1 MAIRDADIKLLF
13 GVATGGPDGDSA
25 ALIKEQL
32 TEIMSKIKVG
42 VTLKT
47 DNFHAQIN
55 KGLKAANA
63 KKDFSVSISKI
74 EIKAGAISAFKKKLS
89 DVINTLSLDKGVSVT
104 LTSKDIGKIAGDT
117 KEVKRQT
124 EEAAKAAAE
133 YKVQMAA
140 MDQYSRNI
148 KSNLKAVGASAT
160 DTEKPDIAAIQARY
174 NEWLIKMETARSMGV
189 GWSTEQRSAVMDEA
203 AAIQMNIDALVQ
215 QQQAREND
223 RRAAEAEAA
232 ATKAASDEAE
242 KEAAKRAKAAA
253 SIADVEK
260 AYGRIESYM
269 RKNPRISGDNLTQL
283 QLMRDRLSDIILRAK
298 QTGASISDI
307 DKAELRRI
315 LSEFAALD
323 QKITLAGQKGKTLS
337 GIIASAYEK
346 FGGWMLVTKSL
357 TLAIRSIGRMVT
369 SVRDLDAAMTELK
382 KVTDETNA
390 VYTRFFD
397 EASVRAKKLGAT
409 LADTINATAD
419 FARLGYTISESANLA
434 DAALVYKNVGD
445 GIEDISESSESIIST
460 MKAFGIEAKN
470 AMLIVDKFNEVG
482 NNFAISSQG
491 VGEALKRS
499 ASTLAAGNN
508 SLDESIALITAANS
522 VVQDPDVVGTTMKTL
537 SMYLRAAKTEAEEA
551 GESTE
556 GMANSVSELRSEI
569 LALTGN
575 RVDIQ
580 LNDSTFKN
588 TYQIMK
594 ELAAVWGDLTD
605 ISRANILE
613 QIAGKRN
620 ANAVSALLN
629 NFDIAESV
637 LETAADSAGSALA
650 ENEKYIDSI
659 NGRIAQFQAAFERL
673 SSSIVQSDLV
683 KDIVSTGTSIL
694 EILDKIINALGAMPS
709 LISTITSAV
718 TVFASTKGT
727 KLGLFD
733 AVDGRIVLNDNS
745 IGQYVA
751 SLQKIVQYNKLAK
764 GAQGAFADSLT
775 TSDAHLAGYLKTI
788 RSGSASMSGYK
799 AYCKAAGTET
809 KAFGAS
815 AKLAAVGATALNVAI
830 NAFISFGV
838 GLVIQGLVTLIQKLA
853 NAEQEA
859 IEKTRELNAEF
870 ANFKK
875 SNSDN
880 IRTLESMRV
889 EFEELSKGVSQY
901 GDNIT
906 LTADEYARYNEMV
919 QEIIGMSPS
928 LSAGYDQ
935 ENGYLADKNNLIERA
950 IELQEQEY
958 QAELRKMALTS
969 NMAERMKGYAAD
981 YNGSQVD
988 FSNADQRLTPAV
1000 YKMINYDK
1008 DHTAVRAV
1016 MEALGIDNIES
1027 ELEKYTL
1034 QGNVQWGQFW
1044 SDYSDIIVDNFDKV
1058 VASLNYSDFG
1068 FESEGAFDKAVQA
1081 AQEAVEKYAQARNEI
1096 ASINTDVAND
1106 LQYAAQANDAYSKL
1120 NTESKQLVTDFVNGF
1135 DVNDVFRK
1143 TVSGDYMQDADLI
1156 NAAKARISAFI
1167 DKLTP
1172 EVQEAISSLFQ
1183 TQDLFNVGNIGAH
1196 SYKATINQI
1205 LADLKNAGFDD
1216 ETVKQLRLS
1225 LNIDSV
1231 ETQLTTVKNGI
1242 TDLTASAVSAV
1253 DKMSSEDLKFA
1264 YEIIAANGSMTFDEL
1279 QSAMQRVKL
1288 ESSDTVNVLDFSSL
1302 TNRLDEAKN
1311 GLDSIISAM
1320 DKLRNGT
1327 AMTKQELASLALQY
1341 PKLLE
1346 ESQLFT
1352 DNSIDG
1358 QKRILDTVL
1367 DVKEKEYDA
1376 QLDAKIAELK
1386 ASEQL
1391 INDQIEIEQQKAAII
1406 AEIENATVNGR
1417 IDQEFALSEKL
1428 SELNDLEGQNF
1439 VSLQD
1444 GVLEVNAAA
1453 LTEKLR
1459 QDTDYEQLAD
1469 ENVWEPMQHSIED
1482 AHAQGLKNAL
1492 GGIDSF
1498 IVKAATKTSSYIKNV
1513 LAPMSEAV
1521 ASAAQGIDPT
1531 SAIHGALAGAMNGA
1545 LGGNN
1550 TIASGSGFRGT
1561 SGKTIVDNMGL
1572 DEWISKQQKR
1582 TAERIAAL
1590 DDLGK
1595 RTARARENLEK
1606 LKGLDLT
1613 SIYGS
1618 RGSGSGSGSSS
1629 KKNIEEYFADI
1640 DKYYEAV
1647 KRLEAAQERSS
1658 SLEKKIKYTDDTAEK
1673 IRLSGELIDSYRE
1686 QADAEKNLMDLKRQT
1701 IAGNVAALRELGFE
1715 VAYNSESNELL
1726 IKNQEHLNELTA
1738 SSAGKYDTLQE
1749 ATNALRK
1756 ETESLIDATEQL
1768 NDDNIDAAASI
1779 EDLGYSIRDVKSD
1792 IVGYIEDV
1800 YGKQIDAYQKIIDKR
1815 KEMIQSAKDEFDYE
1829 SDIADKVKEIAD
1841 LQARIDQLALDDSR
1855 SARAERNSLQEQLRE
1870 KQKDLADT
1878 QLDHSVDSQTD
1889 ALDKMADKYE
1899 TDKNAELDLIRETVN
1914 ASDELWSAFYDTIL
1928 GKNVTI
1934 GESISA
1940 NIANAWI
1947 NAAKAVREYGAS
1959 VQSVGSVGTVVSNVP
1974 KFHDGGVV
1982 NEANIGKDEALAIL
1996 QKGEVVL
2003 NEQKQTGLYRMID
2016 FQAELSKRLGVAIGE
2031 LRPSLAPISLGNLTN
2046 RSIQEP
2052 NAQQPGIIFEPR
2064 IEVNISHNGN
2074 MDMTQAQEYGNKI
2087 ASVAIDRLY
2096 DAFERRGIN
2105 STRGARLKP

>member
-160 DTEKPDIAAIQARY
+160 DTEKLDIAAIQARY

-369 SVRDLDAAMTELK
+369 NVRDLDAAMTELK

-445 GIEDISESSESIIST
+445 GIEDIGESSESIIST

-499 ASTLAAGNN
+499 ASALAAGNN

-764 GAQGAFADSLT
+764 DAQGAFADSLT

-815 AKLAAVGATALNVAI
+815 AKLAAVGATVLNVAI

-875 SNSDN
+875 SNSDS

-981 YNGSQVD
+981 YNDSQVD

-1034 QGNVQWGQFW
+1034 HGNVQWGQFW

-1120 NTESKQLVTDFVNGF
+1120 NTESKQLITDFVNGF

-1143 TVSGDYMQDADLI
+1143 TVSGDYVRDADLI

-1288 ESSDTVNVLDFSSL
+1288 ESSDAVNVLDFSNL

-1417 IDQEFALSEKL
+1417 IDQEFALAEKL

-1439 VSLQD
+1439 VSMQS
-1444 GVLEVNAAA
+1444 GVLEVNASA

-1459 QDTDYEQLAD
+1459 QDTDYEQAAD
-1469 ENVWEPMQHSIED
+1469 ENVWEPMQHSIES
-1482 AHAQGLKNAL
+1482 AHAQGLENAL

-1498 IVKAATKTSSYIKNV
+1498 IVKAASKTSAYIKNV
-1513 LAPMSEAV
+1513 LAPMSKAV
-1521 ASAAQGIDPT
+1521 ADAAQGIDPT
-1531 SAIHGALAGAMNGA
+1531 SAIGGALTSAIGGA

-1550 TIASGSGFRGT
+1550 SISGVSSSSGSG
-1561 SGKTIVDNMGL
+1561 GKTIIDNMGI
-1572 DEWISKQQKR
+1572 DDWVSNQQKR

-1590 DDLGK
+1590 EDLK
-1595 RTARARENLEK
+1595 NRTVNARTNLEK

-1618 RGSGSGSGSSS
+1618 KGSGSGSSGS
-1629 KKNIEEYFADI
+1629 SSTKDIEEYIADI
-1640 DKYYEAV
+1640 DKYYEAI
-1647 KRLEAAQERSS
+1647 KRLEAAQEKSS
-1658 SLEKKIKYTDDTAEK
+1658 SLEKKIKHSDDTAEK

-1686 QADAEKNLMDLKRQT
+1686 QADAEKDLMDLKRET
-1701 IAGNVAALRELGFE
+1701 IASNVSKLRELGFDVE
-1715 VAYNSESNELL
+1715 YDSESNRLL
-1726 IKNQEHLNELTA
+1726 IKNREHLNELT
-1738 SSAGKYDTLQE
+1738 SSSTEK
-1749 ATNALRK
+1749 TNELRK
-1756 ETESLIDATEQL
+1756 ETEKLIDATEQL
-1768 NDDNIDAAASI
+1768 NDDNIDAASSI
-1779 EDLGYSIRDVKSD
+1779 EDLGYSIEDTKND
-1792 IVGYIEDV
+1792 IIGYIEDV
-1800 YGKQIDAYQKIIDKR
+1800 YSKQIDAYQKIIDKR
-1815 KEMIQSAKDEFDYE
+1815 KEMIQSAKDEFDYDAE
-1829 SDIADKVKEIAD
+1829 IADKVKEIAD
-1841 LQARIDQLALDDSR
+1841 LQARIDQLSLDDSR
-1855 SARAERNSLQEQLRE
+1855 SAQAERSKLQEELNE
-1870 KQKDLADT
+1870 KQKELADT
-1878 QLDHSVDSQTD
+1878 QRDHSVDAQID
-1889 ALDKMADKYE
+1889 ALDKMSDQYE
-1899 TDKNAELDLIRETVN
+1899 TDKNAELDLIRNTVN

-1928 GKNVTI
+1928 GKNVTV
-1934 GESISA
+1934 GESVNA
-1940 NIANAWI
+1940 NVANAWL
-1947 NAAKAVREYGAS
+1947 NAARAVREYGTS
-1959 VQSVGSVGTVVSNVP
+1959 VQGVGGVGTIVSNVQ

-1982 NEANIGKDEALAIL
+1982 NESNIGKDEALAIL

-2003 NEQKQTGLYRMID
+2003 NEQKQAGLYRMID

-2031 LRPSLAPISLGNLTN
+2031 LRPSLAPISFGNLTN

-2052 NAQQPGIIFEPR
+2052 NAQQPGVIFEPR

>member
-1 MAIRDADIKLLF
+1 
-13 GVATGGPDGDSA
+13 
-25 ALIKEQL
+25 
-32 TEIMSKIKVG
+32 
-42 VTLKT
+42 
-47 DNFHAQIN
+47 
-55 KGLKAANA
+55 
-63 KKDFSVSISKI
+63 
-74 EIKAGAISAFKKKLS
+74 
-89 DVINTLSLDKGVSVT
+89 
-104 LTSKDIGKIAGDT
+104 
-117 KEVKRQT
+117 
-124 EEAAKAAAE
+124 
-133 YKVQMAA
+133 
-140 MDQYSRNI
+140 
-148 KSNLKAVGASAT
+148 
-160 DTEKPDIAAIQARY
+160 
-174 NEWLIKMETARSMGV
+174 
-189 GWSTEQRSAVMDEA
+189 
-203 AAIQMNIDALVQ
+203 
-215 QQQAREND
+215 
-223 RRAAEAEAA
+223 
-232 ATKAASDEAE
+232 
-242 KEAAKRAKAAA
+242 
-253 SIADVEK
+253 
-260 AYGRIESYM
+260 
-269 RKNPRISGDNLTQL
+269 
-283 QLMRDRLSDIILRAK
+283 
-298 QTGASISDI
+298 
-307 DKAELRRI
+307 
-315 LSEFAALD
+315 
-323 QKITLAGQKGKTLS
+323 
-337 GIIASAYEK
+337 
-346 FGGWMLVTKSL
+346 
-357 TLAIRSIGRMVT
+357 
-369 SVRDLDAAMTELK
+369 
-382 KVTDETNA
+382 
-390 VYTRFFD
+390 
-397 EASVRAKKLGAT
+397 
-409 LADTINATAD
+409 
-419 FARLGYTISESANLA
+419 
-434 DAALVYKNVGD
+434 
-445 GIEDISESSESIIST
+445 
-460 MKAFGIEAKN
+460 
-470 AMLIVDKFNEVG
+470 
-482 NNFAISSQG
+482 
-491 VGEALKRS
+491 
-499 ASTLAAGNN
+499 
-508 SLDESIALITAANS
+508 
-522 VVQDPDVVGTTMKTL
+522 MKTL

-764 GAQGAFADSLT
+764 DAQGAFADSLT

-788 RSGSASMSGYK
+788 RSGSASMSGYR

-981 YNGSQVD
+981 YNDSQVD

-1081 AQEAVEKYAQARNEI
+1081 AQEAVEKYAQARSEI

-1143 TVSGDYMQDADLI
+1143 TVSGDYVQDADLI

-1172 EVQEAISSLFQ
+1172 EVQGAISGMFQ
-1183 TQDLFNVGNIGAH
+1183 AQNLFNSGDIGAS
-1196 SYKATINQI
+1196 SYKATIDQI

-1216 ETVKQLRLS
+1216 RTVKQLRLS
-1225 LNIDSV
+1225 LNIDSI
-1231 ETQLTTVKNGI
+1231 ETQLTTIKEGI
-1242 TDLTASAVSAV
+1242 TDLTTVASNTIDEMSA
-1253 DKMSSEDLKFA
+1253 EDLKFA
-1264 YEIIAANGSMTFDEL
+1264 YEIIAADGSMTFDEL
-1279 QSAMQRVKL
+1279 KEKIRRARL
-1288 ESSDTVNVLDFSSL
+1288 ESADMVDILDFSEMISGL
-1302 TNRLDEAKN
+1302 EDAKN
-1311 GLDSIISAM
+1311 GLDAIISAM
-1320 DKLRNGT
+1320 DRLNSGT
-1327 AMTKQELASLALQY
+1327 ALTKQELANLALQY

-1346 ESQLFT
+1346 QADLFV
-1352 DNSIDG
+1352 DGSIDG
-1358 QKRILDTVL
+1358 QKRLLDTILAVN
-1367 DVKEKEYDA
+1367 EAEYDA
-1376 QLDAKIAELK
+1376 EIDAKIAELK
-1386 ASEQL
+1386 LAEQV
-1391 INDQIEIEQQKAAII
+1391 INDQIDLEQQKENLIN
-1406 AEIENATVNGR
+1406 EIKNLSVNG
-1417 IDQEFALSEKL
+1417 QVEQQGALVQKI
-1428 SELNDLEGQNF
+1428 SELNDLQGQNY
-1439 VSLQD
+1439 VSMEEGTLKVNEEALNQKGQQEAD
-1444 GVLEVNAAA
+1444 YGESATTNIWKPYANTIKTAHTEGFGKGLEA
-1453 LTEKLR
+1453 
-1459 QDTDYEQLAD
+1459 
-1469 ENVWEPMQHSIED
+1469 
-1482 AHAQGLKNAL
+1482 LKNYDTKLPSWINRITSKFSVL
-1492 GGIDSF
+1492 GSAIADATTGKWKGISYYWDKLFNSSGGDLGIDTGDITVTFDGGTAYVGDTHITEWVSKQEEYQKQR
-1498 IVKAATKTSSYIKNV
+1498 I
-1513 LAPMSEAV
+1513 EAV
-1521 ASAAQGIDPT
+1521 QD
-1531 SAIHGALAGAMNGA
+1531 LM
-1545 LGGNN
+1545 
-1550 TIASGSGFRGT
+1550 R
-1561 SGKTIVDNMGL
+1561 
-1572 DEWISKQQKR
+1572 R
-1582 TAERIAAL
+1582 TVN
-1590 DDLGK
+1590 
-1595 RTARARENLEK
+1595 ARENLEK
-1606 LKGLDLT
+1606 LKGLDLA

-1618 RGSGSGSGSSS
+1618 KGSGSGSGSSS

-1686 QADAEKNLMDLKRQT
+1686 QADAEKNLMDLKRKT

-1715 VAYNSESNELL
+1715 VEYNSESNELL

-1870 KQKDLADT
+1870 KQKDLTDT

-1899 TDKNAELDLIRETVN
+1899 TDKNAELNLIRETVN

-1928 GKNVTI
+1928 GKNVTV

-2031 LRPSLAPISLGNLTN
+2031 LRPSLAPISLGSLTN

>member
-1 MAIRDADIKLLF
+1 
-13 GVATGGPDGDSA
+13 
-25 ALIKEQL
+25 
-32 TEIMSKIKVG
+32 
-42 VTLKT
+42 
-47 DNFHAQIN
+47 
-55 KGLKAANA
+55 
-63 KKDFSVSISKI
+63 
-74 EIKAGAISAFKKKLS
+74 
-89 DVINTLSLDKGVSVT
+89 
-104 LTSKDIGKIAGDT
+104 
-117 KEVKRQT
+117 
-124 EEAAKAAAE
+124 
-133 YKVQMAA
+133 
-140 MDQYSRNI
+140 
-148 KSNLKAVGASAT
+148 
-160 DTEKPDIAAIQARY
+160 
-174 NEWLIKMETARSMGV
+174 
-189 GWSTEQRSAVMDEA
+189 
-203 AAIQMNIDALVQ
+203 
-215 QQQAREND
+215 
-223 RRAAEAEAA
+223 
-232 ATKAASDEAE
+232 
-242 KEAAKRAKAAA
+242 
-253 SIADVEK
+253 
-260 AYGRIESYM
+260 
-269 RKNPRISGDNLTQL
+269 
-283 QLMRDRLSDIILRAK
+283 
-298 QTGASISDI
+298 
-307 DKAELRRI
+307 
-315 LSEFAALD
+315 
-323 QKITLAGQKGKTLS
+323 
-337 GIIASAYEK
+337 
-346 FGGWMLVTKSL
+346 
-357 TLAIRSIGRMVT
+357 
-369 SVRDLDAAMTELK
+369 
-382 KVTDETNA
+382 
-390 VYTRFFD
+390 
-397 EASVRAKKLGAT
+397 
-409 LADTINATAD
+409 
-419 FARLGYTISESANLA
+419 
-434 DAALVYKNVGD
+434 
-445 GIEDISESSESIIST
+445 
-460 MKAFGIEAKN
+460 
-470 AMLIVDKFNEVG
+470 
-482 NNFAISSQG
+482 
-491 VGEALKRS
+491 
-499 ASTLAAGNN
+499 
-508 SLDESIALITAANS
+508 
-522 VVQDPDVVGTTMKTL
+522 MKTL

-673 SSSIVQSDLV
+673 SSSIVQSELV

-764 GAQGAFADSLT
+764 DAQGAFADSLT

-875 SNSDN
+875 NNSDN

-889 EFEELSKGVSQY
+889 EFEELSRGVSQY

-981 YNGSQVD
+981 YNDSQVD

-1135 DVNDVFRK
+1135 DVNDVFQK
-1143 TVSGDYMQDADLI
+1143 TVSGDYVQDTDLI

-1183 TQDLFNVGNIGAH
+1183 TQDLFNVGDIGAH

-1288 ESSDTVNVLDFSSL
+1288 ESSDTVNVLDFSNL

-1352 DNSIDG
+1352 DSSIDG
-1358 QKRILDTVL
+1358 QKRILDTIL

-1417 IDQEFALSEKL
+1417 LEQEFDLAEKI

-1439 VSLQD
+1439 VSLQE
-1444 GVLEVNAAA
+1444 GVLQVNANA

-1459 QDTDYEQLAD
+1459 QDTDYEQLAN
-1469 ENVWEPMQHSIED
+1469 ENVWEPMQHSIEE

-1492 GGIDSF
+1492 DGIDDF
-1498 IVKAATKTSSYIKNV
+1498 IVKAATKTSSYIQNV

-1531 SAIHGALAGAMNGA
+1531 TVIGGALSGAMTGA
-1545 LGGNN
+1545 LRGGNSISTGSTN
-1550 TIASGSGFRGT
+1550 TSSG
-1561 SGKTIVDNMGL
+1561 GKTVIDNMGL
-1572 DEWISKQQKR
+1572 GDWTSDQKKR
-1582 TAERIAAL
+1582 TTERIAEL
-1590 DDLGK
+1590 EDLGK
-1595 RTARARENLEK
+1595 RTAHARENLEK

-1618 RGSGSGSGSSS
+1618 KVSGSGSSGSSS
-1629 KKNIEEYFADI
+1629 KKDLEEYIADT
-1640 DKYYEAV
+1640 DEYYEAV
-1647 KRLEAAQERSS
+1647 KRLEAAQERAS
-1658 SLEKKIKYTDDTAEK
+1658 SLEKKIQNTDDTAEK
-1673 IRLSGELIDSYRE
+1673 IRLSGELIDAYNE
-1686 QADAEKNLMDLKRQT
+1686 QADAEKNLMDLKQKT
-1701 IAGNVAALRELGFE
+1701 IERNAAALRELGFE
-1715 VAYNSESNELL
+1715 VEYDSKSNRLL
-1726 IKNQEHLNELTA
+1726 IKNREHLNELTG
-1738 SSAGKYDTLQE
+1738 SSTE
-1749 ATNALRK
+1749 ETNKLRK
-1756 ETESLIDATEQL
+1756 ETEQLIDTTEQL
-1768 NDDNIDAAASI
+1768 NDNNIDAASSI
-1779 EDLGYSIRDVKSD
+1779 EDLGYSIKNVKKD
-1792 IVGYIEDV
+1792 IISYIEDV
-1800 YGKQIDAYQKIIDKR
+1800 YSKQIEAYKKIIDKR
-1815 KEMIQSAKDEFDYE
+1815 KEMIRSAKDEFDYE
-1829 SDIADKVKEIAD
+1829 SDIADKVAEIAD
-1841 LQARIDQLALDDSR
+1841 IQARIDQLSLDDSR
-1855 SARAERNSLQEQLRE
+1855 EAHAERSALQEELRD
-1870 KQKDLADT
+1870 KQKDLDET
-1878 QLDHSVDSQTD
+1878 QRDHSVDAQTD
-1889 ALDKMADKYE
+1889 SLDKMSDQYE
-1899 TDKNAELDLIRETVN
+1899 TEKNEELDTIRKTVN
-1914 ASDELWSAFYDTIL
+1914 LSDELWSAFYNTIL
-1928 GKNVTI
+1928 GKNVTV

-1940 NIANAWI
+1940 NVTNAWI
-1947 NAAKAVREYGAS
+1947 NAAKAVKEYGTS
-1959 VQSVGSVGTVVSNVP
+1959 VQSVGVGTIVSTVQ
-1974 KFHDGGVV
+1974 KFHTGGVV
-1982 NEANIGKDEALAIL
+1982 SEANIGKDEALAIL

-2003 NEQKQTGLYRMID
+2003 NEQKQAGLYRMID
-2016 FQAELSKRLGVAIGE
+2016 FQAELSKRLGVAVGE
-2031 LRPSLAPISLGNLTN
+2031 LRPSLAPVDLSNFTN

-2052 NAQQPGIIFEPR
+2052 NAQQAGIVFEPR
-2064 IEVNISHNGN
+2064 IEVNISHSGD
-2074 MDMTQAQEYGNKI
+2074 MDMSQAQGYGNKI
-2087 ASVAIDRLY
+2087 AAVAIEQLY
-2096 DAFERRGIN
+2096 DAFERRGI
-2105 STRGARLKP
+2105 SSARGARLKP

>member
-25 ALIKEQL
+25 TLIKEQL

-160 DTEKPDIAAIQARY
+160 DTEKLDIAAIQARY

-315 LSEFAALD
+315 LSEFAVLD

-369 SVRDLDAAMTELK
+369 NVRDLDAAMTELK

-445 GIEDISESSESIIST
+445 GIEDIGESSESIIST

-499 ASTLAAGNN
+499 ASALAAGNN

-764 GAQGAFADSLT
+764 DAQGAFADSLT

-815 AKLAAVGATALNVAI
+815 AKLAAVGATVLNVAI

-875 SNSDN
+875 SNSDS

-958 QAELRKMALTS
+958 QAELRKMVLTS

-981 YNGSQVD
+981 YNDSQVD

-1120 NTESKQLVTDFVNGF
+1120 NTESKQLITDFVNGF

-1143 TVSGDYMQDADLI
+1143 TVSGDYVQDADLI

-1288 ESSDTVNVLDFSSL
+1288 ESSDAVNVLDFSNL

-1417 IDQEFALSEKL
+1417 IDQEFALAEKL

-1439 VSLQD
+1439 VSMQS
-1444 GVLEVNAAA
+1444 GVLEVNASA

-1459 QDTDYEQLAD
+1459 QDTDYEQAAD
-1469 ENVWEPMQHSIED
+1469 ENVWEPMQHSIES
-1482 AHAQGLKNAL
+1482 AHAQGLENAL

-1498 IVKAATKTSSYIKNV
+1498 IVKAASKTSAYIKNV
-1513 LAPMSEAV
+1513 LAPMSKAV
-1521 ASAAQGIDPT
+1521 ADAAQGIDPT
-1531 SAIHGALAGAMNGA
+1531 SAIGGALTSAIGGA

-1550 TIASGSGFRGT
+1550 SISGVSSSSGSG
-1561 SGKTIVDNMGL
+1561 GKTIIDNMGI
-1572 DEWISKQQKR
+1572 DDWVSNQQKR

-1590 DDLGK
+1590 EDLK
-1595 RTARARENLEK
+1595 NRTVNARTNLEK

-1618 RGSGSGSGSSS
+1618 KGSGSGSSGS
-1629 KKNIEEYFADI
+1629 SSTKDIEEYIADI
-1640 DKYYEAV
+1640 DKYYEAI
-1647 KRLEAAQERSS
+1647 KRLEAAQEKSS
-1658 SLEKKIKYTDDTAEK
+1658 SLEKKIKHSDDTAEK

-1686 QADAEKNLMDLKRQT
+1686 QADAEKDLMDLKRET
-1701 IAGNVAALRELGFE
+1701 IASNVSKLRELGFDVE
-1715 VAYNSESNELL
+1715 YDSESNRLL
-1726 IKNQEHLNELTA
+1726 IKNREHLNELT
-1738 SSAGKYDTLQE
+1738 SSSTEK
-1749 ATNALRK
+1749 TNELRK
-1756 ETESLIDATEQL
+1756 ETEKLIVATEQL
-1768 NDDNIDAAASI
+1768 NDDNIDAASSI
-1779 EDLGYSIRDVKSD
+1779 EDLGYSIEDTKND
-1792 IVGYIEDV
+1792 IIGYIEDV
-1800 YGKQIDAYQKIIDKR
+1800 YSKQIDAYQKIIDKR
-1815 KEMIQSAKDEFDYE
+1815 KEMIQSAKDEFDYDAE
-1829 SDIADKVKEIAD
+1829 IADKVKEIAD
-1841 LQARIDQLALDDSR
+1841 LQARIDQLSLDDSR
-1855 SARAERNSLQEQLRE
+1855 SAQAERSKLQEELNE
-1870 KQKDLADT
+1870 KQKELADT
-1878 QLDHSVDSQTD
+1878 QRDHSVDAQID
-1889 ALDKMADKYE
+1889 ALDKMSDQYE
-1899 TDKNAELDLIRETVN
+1899 TDKNAELDLIRNTVN

-1928 GKNVTI
+1928 GKNVTV
-1934 GESISA
+1934 GESVNA
-1940 NIANAWI
+1940 NVANAWL
-1947 NAAKAVREYGAS
+1947 NAARAVREYGTS
-1959 VQSVGSVGTVVSNVP
+1959 VQGVGGVGTIVSNVQ

-1982 NEANIGKDEALAIL
+1982 NESNIGKDEALAIL

-2003 NEQKQTGLYRMID
+2003 NEQKQAGLYRMID

-2031 LRPSLAPISLGNLTN
+2031 LRPSLAPISFGNLTN

-2052 NAQQPGIIFEPR
+2052 NAQQPGVIFEPR

>member
-1 MAIRDADIKLLF
+1 
-13 GVATGGPDGDSA
+13 
-25 ALIKEQL
+25 
-32 TEIMSKIKVG
+32 
-42 VTLKT
+42 
-47 DNFHAQIN
+47 
-55 KGLKAANA
+55 
-63 KKDFSVSISKI
+63 
-74 EIKAGAISAFKKKLS
+74 
-89 DVINTLSLDKGVSVT
+89 
-104 LTSKDIGKIAGDT
+104 
-117 KEVKRQT
+117 
-124 EEAAKAAAE
+124 
-133 YKVQMAA
+133 
-140 MDQYSRNI
+140 
-148 KSNLKAVGASAT
+148 
-160 DTEKPDIAAIQARY
+160 
-174 NEWLIKMETARSMGV
+174 
-189 GWSTEQRSAVMDEA
+189 
-203 AAIQMNIDALVQ
+203 
-215 QQQAREND
+215 
-223 RRAAEAEAA
+223 
-232 ATKAASDEAE
+232 
-242 KEAAKRAKAAA
+242 
-253 SIADVEK
+253 
-260 AYGRIESYM
+260 
-269 RKNPRISGDNLTQL
+269 
-283 QLMRDRLSDIILRAK
+283 
-298 QTGASISDI
+298 
-307 DKAELRRI
+307 
-315 LSEFAALD
+315 
-323 QKITLAGQKGKTLS
+323 
-337 GIIASAYEK
+337 
-346 FGGWMLVTKSL
+346 
-357 TLAIRSIGRMVT
+357 
-369 SVRDLDAAMTELK
+369 
-382 KVTDETNA
+382 
-390 VYTRFFD
+390 
-397 EASVRAKKLGAT
+397 
-409 LADTINATAD
+409 
-419 FARLGYTISESANLA
+419 
-434 DAALVYKNVGD
+434 
-445 GIEDISESSESIIST
+445 
-460 MKAFGIEAKN
+460 
-470 AMLIVDKFNEVG
+470 
-482 NNFAISSQG
+482 
-491 VGEALKRS
+491 
-499 ASTLAAGNN
+499 
-508 SLDESIALITAANS
+508 
-522 VVQDPDVVGTTMKTL
+522 MKTL

-673 SSSIVQSDLV
+673 SSSIVQSELV

-718 TVFASTKGT
+718 TVFASIKGT

-764 GAQGAFADSLT
+764 DAQGAFADSLT

-875 SNSDN
+875 NNSDN

-889 EFEELSKGVSQY
+889 EFEELSRGVSQY

-981 YNGSQVD
+981 YNDSQVD

-1081 AQEAVEKYAQARNEI
+1081 AKEAVEKYAQARNEI

-1135 DVNDVFRK
+1135 DVNDVFQK
-1143 TVSGDYMQDADLI
+1143 TVSGDYVQDTDLI

-1183 TQDLFNVGNIGAH
+1183 TQDLFNVGDIGAH

-1288 ESSDTVNVLDFSSL
+1288 ESSDTVNVLDFSNL

-1352 DNSIDG
+1352 DSSIDG
-1358 QKRILDTVL
+1358 QKRILDTIL

-1417 IDQEFALSEKL
+1417 LEQEFDLAEKI

-1439 VSLQD
+1439 VSLQE
-1444 GVLEVNAAA
+1444 GVLQVNANA

-1459 QDTDYEQLAD
+1459 QDTDYEQLAN
-1469 ENVWEPMQHSIED
+1469 ENVWEPMQHSIEE

-1492 GGIDSF
+1492 DGIDDF
-1498 IVKAATKTSSYIKNV
+1498 IVKAATKTSSYIQNV

-1531 SAIHGALAGAMNGA
+1531 TVIGGALSGAMTGA
-1545 LGGNN
+1545 LRGGNSISTGSTN
-1550 TIASGSGFRGT
+1550 TSSG
-1561 SGKTIVDNMGL
+1561 GKTVIDNMGL
-1572 DEWISKQQKR
+1572 GDWTSDQKKR
-1582 TAERIAAL
+1582 TTERIAEL
-1590 DDLGK
+1590 EDLGK
-1595 RTARARENLEK
+1595 RTAHARENLEK

-1618 RGSGSGSGSSS
+1618 KVSGSGSSGSSS
-1629 KKNIEEYFADI
+1629 KKDLEEYIADT
-1640 DKYYEAV
+1640 DEYYEAV
-1647 KRLEAAQERSS
+1647 KRLEAAQERAS
-1658 SLEKKIKYTDDTAEK
+1658 SLEKKIQNTDDTAEK
-1673 IRLSGELIDSYRE
+1673 IRLSGELIDAYNE
-1686 QADAEKNLMDLKRQT
+1686 QADAEKNLMDLKQKT
-1701 IAGNVAALRELGFE
+1701 IERNAAALRELGFE
-1715 VAYNSESNELL
+1715 VEYDSKSNRLL
-1726 IKNQEHLNELTA
+1726 IKNREHLNELTG
-1738 SSAGKYDTLQE
+1738 SSTE
-1749 ATNALRK
+1749 ETNKLRK
-1756 ETESLIDATEQL
+1756 ETEQLIDTTEQL
-1768 NDDNIDAAASI
+1768 NDNNIDAASSI
-1779 EDLGYSIRDVKSD
+1779 EDLGYSIKNVKKD
-1792 IVGYIEDV
+1792 IISYIEDV
-1800 YGKQIDAYQKIIDKR
+1800 YSKQIEAYKKIIDKR
-1815 KEMIQSAKDEFDYE
+1815 KEMIRSAKDEFDYE
-1829 SDIADKVKEIAD
+1829 SDIADKVAEIAD
-1841 LQARIDQLALDDSR
+1841 IQARIDQLSLDDSR
-1855 SARAERNSLQEQLRE
+1855 EAHAERSALQEELRD
-1870 KQKDLADT
+1870 KQKDLDET
-1878 QLDHSVDSQTD
+1878 QRDHSVDAQTD
-1889 ALDKMADKYE
+1889 SLDKMSDQYE
-1899 TDKNAELDLIRETVN
+1899 TEKNEELDTIRKTVN
-1914 ASDELWSAFYDTIL
+1914 LSDELWSAFYNTIL
-1928 GKNVTI
+1928 GKNVTV

-1940 NIANAWI
+1940 NVTNAWI
-1947 NAAKAVREYGAS
+1947 NAAKAVKEYGTS
-1959 VQSVGSVGTVVSNVP
+1959 VQSVGVGTIVSTVQ
-1974 KFHDGGVV
+1974 KFHTGGVV
-1982 NEANIGKDEALAIL
+1982 SEANIGKDEALAIL

-2003 NEQKQTGLYRMID
+2003 NEQKQAGLYRMID
-2016 FQAELSKRLGVAIGE
+2016 FQAELSKRLGVAVGE
-2031 LRPSLAPISLGNLTN
+2031 LRPSLAPVNLSNFTN

-2052 NAQQPGIIFEPR
+2052 NAQQAGIVFEPR
-2064 IEVNISHNGN
+2064 IEVNISHSGD
-2074 MDMTQAQEYGNKI
+2074 MDMSQAQGYGNKI
-2087 ASVAIDRLY
+2087 AAVAIEQLY
-2096 DAFERRGIN
+2096 DAFERRGI
-2105 STRGARLKP
+2105 SSARGARLKP